1 MSARGS
7 PPATLRGRWLL
18 IARVAWVVVALV
30 ARIFEEKATL
40 REGMRDQ
47 ANLGVS
53 KRLLSKPSTAAL
65 PEECLGS
72 PVQVIGDGLRLAGGL
87 GEGDGDDLVAA

>member
-1 MSARGS
+1 VSARGS

-47 ANLGVS
+47 ANLGS
-53 KRLLSKPSTAAL
+53 L
-65 PEECLGS
+65 
-72 PVQVIGDGLRLAGGL
+72 
-87 GEGDGDDLVAA
+87 